1 MALRPTMQFQQLNR
15 AYQTDPRRVLG
26 QALMQQG
33 ASSAPVQ
40 TPLQGL
46 GRLSSA
52 LVGAYLQRK
61 ASDQLAERE
70 NTFRDNLTQ
79 ALSGMDLSAVPSLQA
94 LAQVSPE
101 QALPAALGLETN
113 LAVARARKQPTQTQ
127 TILST
132 DQAAALGL
140 PTDKGQVYQ
149 QNDITGQI
157 ASISGTTGSPP
168 SLTAG
173 TALTELYDLA
183 NLPNRTPEQTKRM
196 TFLNEFIKKPTPVT
210 IGDGQGGTQQVLQP
224 GFDALATLGING
236 AAQPAPEQAGD
247 AVAETDERT
256 VIGQKPAQLS
266 ATEARFVSNL
276 SSAQN
281 DLNTVIDIMFNG
293 DLQGG
298 EYNKDVAILSGS
310 AIGRASSGDA
320 QRLFDALSNLVD
332 LRLRDRTGATANQQ
346 EIENYLGAV
355 TPGITTRGDTQRARI
370 ARLIEEFN
378 GNVRAFGA
386 GRNIPGL
393 TTINIPQTSNQS
405 TSAPATTSSS
415 MVNIPGT
422 Q

>member
-1 MALRPTMQFQQLNR
+1 MQFQQLNR

-33 ASSAPVQ
+33 VSTAPVQ
-40 TPLQGL
+40 SPLQGL
-46 GRLSSA
+46 GRLSNA

-70 NTFRDNLTQ
+70 NKYRDNLTQ
-79 ALSGMDLSAVPSLQA
+79 ALSSMNLSAVPSLQA

-127 TILST
+127 TQTILST
-132 DQAAALGL
+132 EQAAALGL

-149 QNDITGQI
+149 QNDVTRQI

-173 TALTELYDLA
+173 AALAELYDLA
-183 NLPNRTPEQTKRM
+183 NLSNRTSEQTRRM

-210 IGDGQGGTQQVLQP
+210 IGDGRGGTQQVLQP
-224 GFDALATLGING
+224 GFDALATLGMNG
-236 AAQPAPEQAGD
+236 AAQPAPAQAGD

-256 VIGQKPAQLS
+256 VIGQEPAQLS

-276 SSAQN
+276 ASAQN

-298 EYNKDVAILSGS
+298 EYNQDIAILSGS
-310 AIGRASSGDA
+310 AIGRTTSGDA

-346 EIENYLGAV
+346 EIENYLNAV

-378 GNVRAFGA
+378 ANVTAFGA

-405 TSAPATTSSS
+405 ANAPATASPS